1 MGFAS
6 ASNAS
11 ITKFAL
17 SNAGTNNLMISTNFV
32 KYRLLSHKCGMYL
45 EQSMS
50 DVIRSASNSANLF
63 TLLLPLL
70 FSTMPHTPDQERATA
85 QIKTSLTTTAPA
97 RNILT
102 YRNSKYGF
110 IMHFQVFVNY
120 PKDD

>member
-1 MGFAS
+1 
-6 ASNAS
+6 
-11 ITKFAL
+11 
-17 SNAGTNNLMISTNFV
+17 
-32 KYRLLSHKCGMYL
+32 MYL

-50 DVIRSASNSANLF
+50 DVIRPASNSANLF

-110 IMHFQVFVNY
+110 IMQFQVLVNY